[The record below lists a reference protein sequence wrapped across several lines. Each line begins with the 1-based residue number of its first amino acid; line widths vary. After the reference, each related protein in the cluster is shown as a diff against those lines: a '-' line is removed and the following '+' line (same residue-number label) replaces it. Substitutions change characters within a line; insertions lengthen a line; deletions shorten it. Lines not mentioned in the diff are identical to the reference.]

1 MENVGVN
8 CNVRECVH
16 NIAGAKCNLEKI
28 DVTNEKTGSNFVPS
42 LCVYRFFFALNFKK
56 SPPSLL

>member
-1 MENVGVN
+1 MDNVGVN

-28 DVTNEKTGSNFVPS
+28 DVTNEKTGSNAVATPHF
-42 LCVYRFFFALNFKK
+42 CK
-56 SPPSLL
+56 SFNGK